1 MLTSNVKQ
9 LSSNSLQQL
18 FTHYLTMKL
27 LINSKDSYQDNSE
40 DKELNVKE
48 CKEYLSDLSNIKW
61 GKKLPTN

>member
-1 MLTSNVKQ
+1 
-9 LSSNSLQQL
+9 
-18 FTHYLTMKL
+18 MKL